1 MASWDC
7 KKKKSGKTLLRI
19 QHYFRARCWSRK
31 RTCFGEGQRRV
42 PYVALP
48 CLSWVA
54 LGNLV
59 TSLSLAWA
67 NYSVTH
73 LINWSI
79 SWESLIHDAWVWS
92 PCGTI
97 IGEGPETPMWWDCW
111 YGGWLKPGKRAKL
124 SPERCYSFWGQ
135 RKRPE
140 EAEKKPHKGRRET
153 SRE

>member
-79 SWESLIHDAWVWS
+79 YWESLIHDAWVWA
-92 PCGTI
+92 PCGTLLGRGQRPQC
-97 IGEGPETPMWWDCW
+97 GEAVGME
-111 YGGWLKPGKRAKL
+111 GGWSQGRGPKL

-140 EAEKKPHKGRRET
+140 AAEKKPHKGRRET